1 MAPAYSTP
9 KPRLSLTEKLGLYFK
24 LLFLAPPTLAFN
36 LIRCF
41 SIATVRGISYQHY
54 ARVASIKFLLRYLTP
69 YQLQTVVPPTV
80 AAYKGWIRRRQAQ
93 ATQRVTADP
102 SDKTAPFLADRLKV
116 DIEPLSDGIS
126 SILWI
131 GDRAKATKCVYFFH
145 GGGYAVP
152 AGLGHFEWCMRAY
165 LLATSELPAG
175 STDEVAVAFLQYTL
189 VPDGRYPTQLKQAAD
204 GLAHLL
210 ASGIQPE
217 NLVLGGDSAGANLTA
232 QVLSHLLHPHPEAR
246 PLKLE
251 APLAGAF
258 LVSPWVSANTD
269 TPSYDRNQ
277 GIDML
282 GKTTMRNIMKYIVDG
297 RESYTAELKEK
308 KGWCMP
314 MDLDDPVE
322 WYKGLE
328 NVVNKVYVTAGEEEV
343 FLDQSV
349 KFAQVVRDGN
359 PKVDLRFEV
368 TKGEAH
374 DWLLMDG
381 DKQMDGDAT
390 KRMRGWFK
398 SVFWA

>member
-9 KPRLSLTEKLGLYFK
+9 KPRISLTERLGLYFK
-24 LLFLAPPTLAFN
+24 IFVLAPPTLAFN

-54 ARVASIKFLLRYLTP
+54 AQTAFIKFVLRYLSP
-69 YQLQTVVPPTV
+69 YQLQTIVPPTV
-80 AAYKGWIRRRQAQ
+80 AAYKGWIRRQQAQ
-93 ATQRVTADP
+93 ATKRITANP
-102 SDKTAPFLADRLKV
+102 NDKTAPFLAEHLKV

-131 GDRAKATKCVYFFH
+131 GDRTKATKFVYFFH

-165 LLATSELPAG
+165 LLATTELPAG
-175 STDEVAVAFLQYTL
+175 STDEVAIAFLQYTL

-204 GLAHLL
+204 GLAHLF
-210 ASGIQPE
+210 ASGIRPE
-217 NLVLGGDSAGANLTA
+217 NLVLGGDSAGGNLTA
-232 QVLSHLLHPHPEAR
+232 QVLSHLLRPHPEAK
-246 PLKLE
+246 PVELE
-251 APLAGAF
+251 GPLAGAF
-258 LVSPWVSANTD
+258 LVSPWISAHTD
-269 TPSYDRNQ
+269 TPSFDRNE

-282 GKTTMRNIMKYIVDG
+282 GKTTMRNIMKHLVG
-297 RESYTAELKEK
+297 GVESYAIELKEK

-314 MDLDDPVE
+314 MDFEDPAG

-328 NVVNKVYVTAGEEEV
+328 SVVKKVYVTAGEEEV
-343 FLDQSV
+343 LLDQSV
-349 KFAQVVRDGN
+349 KFAEVVRDGN
-359 PKVDLRFEV
+359 PKLDLRLEV

-374 DWLLMDG
+374 DWILMDG
-381 DKQMDGDAT
+381 DKKMDGDAT